1 LKEGVP
7 ELDVFRRAL
16 ALVEVVHVQ
25 LADERVDVA
34 VFEVRWK
41 RLVYKSFFARDVEA

>member
-1 LKEGVP
+1 VA

-25 LADERVDVA
+25 LADERVQVV
-34 VFEVRWK
+34 VFKVGRE
-41 RLVYKSFFARDVEA
+41 RLVGE